1 MLCVSIAYGNGGGL
15 SSYLGG
21 VKASTPAARSLL
33 DPRLRSRRSCPQV
46 GAEEWSF
53 SLTKEYFRKDAF
65 GTFGEGAARGPIK
78 FRDQKP
84 LKTPRFACPG
94 SAYVYLRQ
102 STTGQVE
109 HNREST
115 QRQYALVSKAATPR
129 WAGRRSRLLS
139 STKTSECLDQESSN
153 VTASR

>member
-53 SLTKEYFRKDAF
+53 SLTKEYFRKDAL

-94 SAYVYLRQ
+94 SRWLRGYRRARR
-102 STTGQVE
+102 SG
-109 HNREST
+109 RLP
-115 QRQYALVSKAATPR
+115 AFDAAT
-129 WAGRRSRLLS
+129 S
-139 STKTSECLDQESSN
+139 SQ
-153 VTASR
+153 R

>member
-94 SAYVYLRQ
+94 SASRSVLKNAWGSCSPDGSR
-102 STTGQVE
+102 T
-109 HNREST
+109 RT
-115 QRQYALVSKAATPR
+115 QRIGTGGMPAWYQTAVPVAH
-129 WAGRRSRLLS
+129 S
-139 STKTSECLDQESSN
+139 SLRC
-153 VTASR
+153 

>member
-94 SAYVYLRQ
+94 SQGSVDICTDDVVFTDGEQTSVQLPSLPPPDANPDL
-102 STTGQVE
+102 
-109 HNREST
+109 
-115 QRQYALVSKAATPR
+115 AAEL
-129 WAGRRSRLLS
+129 AHDAAFVADLHEL
-139 STKTSECLDQESSN
+139 
-153 VTASR
+153 

>member
-94 SAYVYLRQ
+94 SIGTEGGHEVKLIAPEAVRPFVK
-102 STTGQVE
+102 S
-109 HNREST
+109 
-115 QRQYALVSKAATPR
+115 LVR
-129 WAGRRSRLLS
+129 RICGRRPAPAVYQVHDTR
-139 STKTSECLDQESSN
+139 
-153 VTASR
+153 R

>member
-53 SLTKEYFRKDAF
+53 SLTKEYFRKDAL

-94 SAYVYLRQ
+94 SQPRALGASPTMDRLRRLELYRA
-102 STTGQVE
+102 SLRGGLLG
-109 HNREST
+109 
-115 QRQYALVSKAATPR
+115 YATIHSSSKPV
-129 WAGRRSRLLS
+129 GSGSRTLRA
-139 STKTSECLDQESSN
+139 
-153 VTASR
+153 VA